1 MIYLLEL
8 LGTKSL
14 MMSVYC
20 VHNENFK
27 QAYSHYY
34 IRLGKL
40 CTLVYVMRA
49 QVSQHTGCYD
59 WAHLCSHLGRLLCV
73 QVASQVYTLS
83 RKIQVNLTTVNS
95 QYILSRGF
103 KDLHNLNKDV
113 HVHVGHVIQS
123 V

>member
-1 MIYLLEL
+1 
-8 LGTKSL
+8 
-14 MMSVYC
+14 
-20 VHNENFK
+20 
-27 QAYSHYY
+27 
-34 IRLGKL
+34 
-40 CTLVYVMRA
+40 MRA

-83 RKIQVNLTTVNS
+83 RKIQVNLTAVNS
-95 QYILSRGF
+95 QYILLTGF
-103 KDLHNLNKDV
+103 KDFHNLNKDV